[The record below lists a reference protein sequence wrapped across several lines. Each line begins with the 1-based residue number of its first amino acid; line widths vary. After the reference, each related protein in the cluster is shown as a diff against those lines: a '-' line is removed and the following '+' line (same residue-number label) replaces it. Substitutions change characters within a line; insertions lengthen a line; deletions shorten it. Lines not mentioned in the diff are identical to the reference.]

1 MDNLISFQ
9 KDQLVYYRN
18 NDGFY
23 VRARILEKHY
33 DDIEPYYTILVE
45 ESGLEKQ
52 TIYTRLHSFIL
63 DYPPENNARK

>member
-18 NDGFY
+18 KDGFY
-23 VRARILEKHY
+23 VRARILEKHT
-33 DDIEPYYTILVE
+33 DDIEPYYTIIIE

-52 TIYTRLHSFIL
+52 TTCMRLHSLIF
-63 DYPPENNARK
+63 DYPTFETK